1 MGATVW
7 DVSGPTP
14 TEAVKPPPPNVL
26 GEVRLH
32 TRMRKKNIDMKKQ
45 RRRSIGRLRDSL
57 LTCIKSTIR
66 KWMETISSNWG

>member
-1 MGATVW
+1 MRTCMHAGPGRAHTYTGSRLEAIAVGATVW

-32 TRMRKKNIDMKKQ
+32 TRMRKKKYRYEKARQ
-45 RRRSIGRLRDSL
+45 A
-57 LTCIKSTIR
+57 
-66 KWMETISSNWG
+66 